1 MGVLL
6 FTISLFRLEL
16 FTRNDFTVILM
27 KIWVPA
33 SVLVMVV
40 AVSRFFNIRW
50 IWMLLPVLLIEIATF
65 SVLQAGKHK
74 AEMPGSLLYF
84 AREVYSINERNIP
97 PYNRELG
104 RYDTSLFYTL
114 NPGVHEFD
122 NLEFYTTM
130 KVNQAGFRDDEA
142 SMQRPSIVCLG
153 DSYTMGWGV
162 ENEETFADLVERK
175 LNRKTLNLGVASYG
189 TAREYTAFKKY
200 VPDSCDLI
208 ILQYCGNDA
217 DENAAFVK
225 NQFKVNVS
233 SEKHYKGAQLGNRLF
248 RNYFPLKYFYAS
260 MSFTA
265 REGRRWLTGQNHEK
279 EKSNPSSL
287 VATGKAPEWADNFF
301 KKLALLTTN
310 HSGKIIIFNVE
321 RFDTTPEI
329 QVEFQ
334 NWLSAHK
341 MKDVYL
347 FPAASCLSPEDY
359 FNLDDHLAPSGHRKI
374 AEGLVQFIQSNHILD

>member
-1 MGVLL
+1 MNKTQKNVTLWLMGVLL

-175 LNRKTLNLGVASYG
+175 LNRKTLNLGVASYAR
-189 TAREYTAFKKY
+189 AREYTAFKK
-200 VPDSCDLI
+200 
-208 ILQYCGNDA
+208 
-217 DENAAFVK
+217 
-225 NQFKVNVS
+225 
-233 SEKHYKGAQLGNRLF
+233 
-248 RNYFPLKYFYAS
+248 
-260 MSFTA
+260 
-265 REGRRWLTGQNHEK
+265 
-279 EKSNPSSL
+279 
-287 VATGKAPEWADNFF
+287 
-301 KKLALLTTN
+301 
-310 HSGKIIIFNVE
+310 
-321 RFDTTPEI
+321 
-329 QVEFQ
+329 
-334 NWLSAHK
+334 
-341 MKDVYL
+341 
-347 FPAASCLSPEDY
+347 
-359 FNLDDHLAPSGHRKI
+359 
-374 AEGLVQFIQSNHILD
+374 